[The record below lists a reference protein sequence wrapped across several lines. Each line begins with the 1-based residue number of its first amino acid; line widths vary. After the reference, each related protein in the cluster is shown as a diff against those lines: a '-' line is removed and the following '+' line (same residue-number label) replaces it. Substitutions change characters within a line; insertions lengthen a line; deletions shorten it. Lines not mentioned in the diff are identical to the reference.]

1 MPILS
6 ASISSA
12 PVVTSETYVD
22 IPGLHIDVAKENI
35 RDGKLLV
42 TLNVPTPYA
51 TGNNFPGI
59 YFAIATDKGVVA
71 DGCFTYSSKVPE
83 STGRMPFTLVTTI
96 DVGSGVTFVKG
107 QWKSVRG
114 SAMHIDSFASLS
126 AIGEPAAQSSSQGGG
141 NQGTETGS
149 GTGTGTGSGTGTG
162 TGGTGTIGGGGERDG
177 LFNLPA
183 NIKFGV
189 TALTNASNDQ
199 TIDIYV
205 DDNPKPAATFKG
217 AGVQDQNLGTKVLDS
232 GKGRV
237 RVIVTVNGKPSRLG
251 SRQVDI
257 FKKSFFG
264 IVGSEDGADDDYND
278 GIVFLN
284 WPLG

>member
-1 MPILS
+1 MPLLS
-6 ASISSA
+6 ASIVSA
-12 PVVTSETYVD
+12 PVATSETYVD
-22 IPGLHIDVAKENI
+22 IPGLYIDIAKAEI
-35 RDGKLLV
+35 RDGKLQV
-42 TLNVPTPYA
+42 ILNVPTPYA

-59 YFAIATDKGVVA
+59 YFAIATNKGVVA

-83 STGRMPFTLVTTI
+83 STGRMPFTLVATI
-96 DVGSGVTFVKG
+96 DVGTGVTFVKG

-114 SAMHIDSFASLS
+114 SAMHIDSYASLS
-126 AIGEPAAQSSSQGGG
+126 AIGDTAAQSSSSGSGSGETGAGG
-141 NQGTETGS
+141 NPGNPGNP
-149 GTGTGTGSGTGTG
+149 GGTGS
-162 TGGTGTIGGGGERDG
+162 GTIGGGGERDG
-177 LFNLPA
+177 TFNLPP

-189 TALTNASNDQ
+189 TALTNAANDQ

-205 DDNPKPAATFKG
+205 DDNPKPVATFKG

-237 RVIVTVNGKPSRLG
+237 RVIVMANGKPSRLG
-251 SRQVDI
+251 SRQVDL
-257 FKKSFFG
+257 FKKSYFG

>member
-1 MPILS
+1 MPLLS
-6 ASISSA
+6 ASIISA
-12 PVVTSETYVD
+12 PVATSETYVD
-22 IPGLHIDVAKENI
+22 IPGLYIDIAKAEI
-35 RDGKLLV
+35 RNGKLQV
-42 TLNVPTPYA
+42 ILNVPTPYA

-83 STGRMPFTLVTTI
+83 STGRMPFTLVATI
-96 DVGSGVTFVKG
+96 DVGTGVTFVKG

-114 SAMHIDSFASLS
+114 SAMHIDSYASLS
-126 AIGEPAAQSSSQGGG
+126 AIGETAASSSSPAGGG
-141 NQGTETGS
+141 NETGAE
-149 GTGTGTGSGTGTG
+149 GGSGA
-162 TGGTGTIGGGGERDG
+162 GGIGGGERDG
-177 LFNLPA
+177 TFNLPP

-189 TALTNASNDQ
+189 TALTNAANDQ

-205 DDNPKPAATFKG
+205 DDNPNPAATFKG
-217 AGVQDQNLGTKVLDS
+217 AGAQNQNLGTKVLDS

-237 RVIVTVNGKPSRLG
+237 RVIVMANGKPSRLG
-251 SRQVDI
+251 SRQIDI
-257 FKKSFFG
+257 FKKSYFG

>member
-6 ASISSA
+6 ASITSA
-12 PVVTSETYVD
+12 PVLTSETYVD
-22 IPGLHIDVAKENI
+22 IPGLHLDIAKENI

-51 TGNNFPGI
+51 TGNNYPGI

-71 DGCFTYSSKVPE
+71 DGCFTHSTKAPE
-83 STGRMPFTLVTTI
+83 TSGRMPFTLVVAI
-96 DVGSGVTFVKG
+96 DVDSGVTFVKG

-114 SAMHIDSFASLS
+114 STMHIDSFASLS
-126 AIGEPAAQSSSQGGG
+126 AIGEASAPSPSQDVG
-141 NQGTETGS
+141 NQGADTGNGNSGS
-149 GTGTGTGSGTGTG
+149 GSAGN
-162 TGGTGTIGGGGERDG
+162 IGGGGERDG
-177 LFNLPA
+177 TFNLPP
-183 NIKFGV
+183 NTKFGV
-189 TALTNASNDQ
+189 TALTNAANDQ
-199 TIDIYV
+199 TIDVYI
-205 DDNPKPAATFKG
+205 DDNPQPAATFKG

-257 FKKSFFG
+257 FKKSYFG
-264 IVGSEDGADDDYND
+264 IVGSEDGTDDDYND

>member
-1 MPILS
+1 MPLLS
-6 ASISSA
+6 ASIVSA
-12 PVVTSETYVD
+12 PVATSVTYVD
-22 IPGLHIDVAKENI
+22 IPGLYIDIAKAEI
-35 RDGKLLV
+35 RNGKLQV
-42 TLNVPTPYA
+42 ILNVPTPYA

-59 YFAIATDKGVVA
+59 YFAIATNKGVVA

-83 STGRMPFTLVTTI
+83 STGRMPFTLVATI
-96 DVGSGVTFVKG
+96 DVGTGVTFVKG

-114 SAMHIDSFASLS
+114 SAMHIDSYASLS
-126 AIGEPAAQSSSQGGG
+126 AIGETAASSPSPAGGG
-141 NQGTETGS
+141 SETGAES
-149 GTGTGTGSGTGTG
+149 G
-162 TGGTGTIGGGGERDG
+162 GGAGGIGGGERDG
-177 LFNLPA
+177 TFNLPP

-189 TALTNASNDQ
+189 TALTNAANDQ

-205 DDNPKPAATFKG
+205 DDNPNPAATFKG
-217 AGVQDQNLGTKVLDS
+217 AGAQDQNLGTKVLDS

-237 RVIVTVNGKPSRLG
+237 RVIVMANGKPSRLG

-257 FKKSFFG
+257 FKKSYFG

>member
-1 MPILS
+1 MPLLS
-6 ASISSA
+6 ASIVSA
-12 PVVTSETYVD
+12 PVATSETYVD
-22 IPGLHIDVAKENI
+22 IPGLYIDIAKAGI
-35 RDGKLLV
+35 RDGKLQV
-42 TLNVPTPYA
+42 ILNVPTPYA

-83 STGRMPFTLVTTI
+83 STGRMPFTLVATI

-114 SAMHIDSFASLS
+114 SAMHIDSYASLS
-126 AIGEPAAQSSSQGGG
+126 AIGETAAQSSSQGGG
-141 NQGTETGS
+141 NQGGETG
-149 GTGTGTGSGTGTG
+149 GGGSGN
-162 TGGTGTIGGGGERDG
+162 IGGGGERDG
-177 LFNLPA
+177 TFNLPP

-189 TALTNASNDQ
+189 TALTNAANDQ
-199 TIDIYV
+199 TIDIYI

>member
-1 MPILS
+1 MPLLS
-6 ASISSA
+6 ASITSA

-22 IPGLHIDVAKENI
+22 IPGLHIDIANADI
-35 RDGKLLV
+35 HDGKLLV

-71 DGCFTYSSKVPE
+71 DGCFSYSSKVPE
-83 STGRMPFTLVTTI
+83 ITGRMPFTLVATI
-96 DVGSGVTFVKG
+96 DVGSGVTLVKG

-114 SAMHIDSFASLS
+114 SAMHIDSYASIS
-126 AIGEPAAQSSSQGGG
+126 AIGCTAGQSSSA
-141 NQGTETGS
+141 GS
-149 GTGTGTGSGTGTG
+149 GTPGNPGGEGGGTGTGSGPAPGN
-162 TGGTGTIGGGGERDG
+162 IGVGGERDG
-177 LFNLPA
+177 VFNLPP
-183 NIKFGV
+183 NTRFGV
-189 TALTNASNDQ
+189 TALTNAANDQ
-199 TIDIYV
+199 TIDIYI

-217 AGVQDQNLGTKVLDS
+217 AGVEDQNLGTKVLDS

-251 SRQVDI
+251 SRQVDL
-257 FKKSFFG
+257 FKKSYFG
-264 IVGSEDGADDDYND
+264 IVGSEDGTDDDYND

>member
-1 MPILS
+1 MPLLS
-6 ASISSA
+6 ASIVSA

-22 IPGLHIDVAKENI
+22 IPGLHIDIAKAEI
-35 RDGKLLV
+35 RDGKLQV
-42 TLNVPTPYA
+42 ILNVPTPYA

-59 YFAIATDKGVVA
+59 YFAIATDKGVVT

-83 STGRMPFTLVTTI
+83 STGRMPFTLVATI

-114 SAMHIDSFASLS
+114 SAMHIDSYASLS
-126 AIGEPAAQSSSQGGG
+126 AIGDTAAQSSSQGGG
-141 NQGTETGS
+141 NQGAETGGGS
-149 GTGTGTGSGTGTG
+149 GTGGGAGS
-162 TGGTGTIGGGGERDG
+162 IGGGGERDG
-177 LFNLPA
+177 TFNLPP

-189 TALTNASNDQ
+189 TALTNAANDQ
-199 TIDIYV
+199 TIDIYI

-237 RVIVTVNGKPSRLG
+237 RVIVTANGKPSRLG

-257 FKKSFFG
+257 FKKSYFG
-264 IVGSEDGADDDYND
+264 IVGSEDGTDDDYND

>member
-1 MPILS
+1 MPLLS
-6 ASISSA
+6 ASIVSA
-12 PVVTSETYVD
+12 PVATSETYVD
-22 IPGLHIDVAKENI
+22 IPGLYIDIAKAEI
-35 RDGKLLV
+35 RDGKLQV
-42 TLNVPTPYA
+42 ILNVPTPYA

-59 YFAIATDKGVVA
+59 YFAIATNKGVVA

-83 STGRMPFTLVTTI
+83 STGRMPFTLVATI
-96 DVGSGVTFVKG
+96 DVGTGVTFVKG

-114 SAMHIDSFASLS
+114 SAMHIDSYASLS
-126 AIGEPAAQSSSQGGG
+126 AIGDTAAQSSSSGSGSGETGAGG
-141 NQGTETGS
+141 NPG
-149 GTGTGTGSGTGTG
+149 GTGSGT
-162 TGGTGTIGGGGERDG
+162 IGGSGERDG
-177 LFNLPA
+177 TFNLPP

-189 TALTNASNDQ
+189 TALTNAANDQ

-237 RVIVTVNGKPSRLG
+237 RVIVMANGKPSRLG
-251 SRQVDI
+251 SRQVDL
-257 FKKSFFG
+257 FKKSYFG

>member
-6 ASISSA
+6 TSIKSA
-12 PVVTSETYVD
+12 PVLTSEVYVD
-22 IPGLHIDVAKENI
+22 IPGLHLDIAKENI

-51 TGNNFPGI
+51 TGDNYPGI
-59 YFAIATDKGVVA
+59 YFAIATDKGVAA
-71 DGCFTYSSKVPE
+71 DGCFTHSTKAPE
-83 STGRMPFTLVTTI
+83 TSGRVPFTLVVAI
-96 DVGSGVTFVKG
+96 DVTSDITFVKA

-114 SAMHIDSFASLS
+114 STMHIDSFASLS
-126 AIGEPAAQSSSQGGG
+126 AIGETAAQTSSQTGGTG
-141 NQGTETGS
+141 DTGTGA
-149 GTGTGTGSGTGTG
+149 GTGTS
-162 TGGTGTIGGGGERDG
+162 TGGSGTIGGGGERDG
-177 LFNLPA
+177 TFNLPP

-189 TALTNASNDQ
+189 TALTNAANDQ

-205 DDNPKPAATFKG
+205 DDNPKPVATFKG

-257 FKKSFFG
+257 FKKSYFG
-264 IVGSEDGADDDYND
+264 IVGSEDGTDDDYND

>member
-1 MPILS
+1 MPLLS
-6 ASISSA
+6 ASITSA

-22 IPGLHIDVAKENI
+22 IPGLYIDIAKAEI
-35 RDGKLLV
+35 RDGKLQV
-42 TLNVPTPYA
+42 ILNVPTPYA

-59 YFAIATDKGVVA
+59 YFAIATNKGLVA

-83 STGRMPFTLVTTI
+83 STGRMPFTLVATI

-114 SAMHIDSFASLS
+114 SAMHIDSYASLS
-126 AIGEPAAQSSSQGGG
+126 AIGDTASQSSSQSGGSG
-141 NQGTETGS
+141 ETGAGS
-149 GTGTGTGSGTGTG
+149 GTGN
-162 TGGTGTIGGGGERDG
+162 IGGGERDG
-177 LFNLPA
+177 TFNLPP

-189 TALTNASNDQ
+189 TALTNATHDQ
-199 TIDIYV
+199 TIDIYI
-205 DDNPKPAATFKG
+205 DDNPQPAATFKG
-217 AGVQDQNLGTKVLDS
+217 AGAQDENLGTKVLDS

-237 RVIVTVNGKPSRLG
+237 RVIVTANGKPSRLG

-257 FKKSFFG
+257 FKKSYFG
-264 IVGSEDGADDDYND
+264 IIGSEDGTDDDYND

>member
-1 MPILS
+1 MPLLS
-6 ASISSA
+6 ASIISA
-12 PVVTSETYVD
+12 PVATSETYVD
-22 IPGLHIDVAKENI
+22 IPGLYIDIAKAEI
-35 RDGKLLV
+35 RNGKLQV
-42 TLNVPTPYA
+42 ILNVPTPYA

-83 STGRMPFTLVTTI
+83 STGRMPFTLVATI
-96 DVGSGVTFVKG
+96 DVGTGVTFVKG

-114 SAMHIDSFASLS
+114 SAMHIDSYASLS
-126 AIGEPAAQSSSQGGG
+126 AIGETAASSSPAGGG
-141 NQGTETGS
+141 SETGAE
-149 GTGTGTGSGTGTG
+149 GGSGA
-162 TGGTGTIGGGGERDG
+162 GGIGGGERDG
-177 LFNLPA
+177 TFNLPP

-189 TALTNASNDQ
+189 TALTNAANDQ

-217 AGVQDQNLGTKVLDS
+217 AGAQDQNLGTKVLDS

-237 RVIVTVNGKPSRLG
+237 RVIVMANGKPSRLG

-257 FKKSFFG
+257 FKKSYFG

>member
-6 ASISSA
+6 ASINSA
-12 PVVTSETYVD
+12 PVVTSEAYVD
-22 IPGLHIDVAKENI
+22 IPGLHLDLAKENI

-51 TGNNFPGI
+51 TGTNYPGA
-59 YFAIATDKGVVA
+59 YFAIATDKGIVA
-71 DGCFTYSSKVPE
+71 DGCFTHSEKAPATS
-83 STGRMPFTLVTTI
+83 GRSPFTLVVAI
-96 DVGSGVTFVKG
+96 DVDSGVTFVKG

-114 SAMHIDSFASLS
+114 STIHIDSFASLS
-126 AIGEPAAQSSSQGGG
+126 AIGEPAGQSSSNGSG
-141 NQGTETGS
+141 NQGAETGS
-149 GTGTGTGSGTGTG
+149 GNTSTGRAGN
-162 TGGTGTIGGGGERDG
+162 IGGGGERDG
-177 LFNLPA
+177 TFNLPP

-189 TALTNASNDQ
+189 TALTNAANDQ
-199 TIDIYV
+199 TIDIYI

-257 FKKSFFG
+257 FKKSYFG

>member
-1 MPILS
+1 MPLLS
-6 ASISSA
+6 ASIISA
-12 PVVTSETYVD
+12 PVATSETYVD
-22 IPGLHIDVAKENI
+22 IPGLYIDIAKAEI
-35 RDGKLLV
+35 RNGKLQV
-42 TLNVPTPYA
+42 ILNVPTPYA

-83 STGRMPFTLVTTI
+83 STGRMPFTLVATI
-96 DVGSGVTFVKG
+96 DVGTGVTFVKG

-114 SAMHIDSFASLS
+114 SAMHIDSYASLS
-126 AIGEPAAQSSSQGGG
+126 AIGETAAQSSSQGGG
-141 NQGTETGS
+141 NQGGETG
-149 GTGTGTGSGTGTG
+149 GGGSGN
-162 TGGTGTIGGGGERDG
+162 IGGGGERDG
-177 LFNLPA
+177 TFNLPP

-189 TALTNASNDQ
+189 TALTNAANDQ
-199 TIDIYV
+199 TIDIYI
-205 DDNPKPAATFKG
+205 DDDPKPAATFKG

-237 RVIVTVNGKPSRLG
+237 RVIVMANGKPSRLG

-257 FKKSFFG
+257 FKKSYFG

>member
-1 MPILS
+1 MPLLS
-6 ASISSA
+6 ASIVSA

-22 IPGLHIDVAKENI
+22 IPGLYIDIAKAEI
-35 RDGKLLV
+35 RDGKLQV
-42 TLNVPTPYA
+42 ILNVPTPYA

-59 YFAIATDKGVVA
+59 YFAIATDRGVVA

-83 STGRMPFTLVTTI
+83 STGRMPFTLVATI
-96 DVGSGVTFVKG
+96 DAGSGITFVKG

-114 SAMHIDSFASLS
+114 SAMHIDSYASLS
-126 AIGEPAAQSSSQGGG
+126 AIGETAAQSSSHGSGNPGTGNIGGG
-141 NQGTETGS
+141 A
-149 GTGTGTGSGTGTG
+149 
-162 TGGTGTIGGGGERDG
+162 GGERDG
-177 LFNLPA
+177 TFNLPP

-189 TALTNASNDQ
+189 TALTNAANDQ
-199 TIDIYV
+199 TIDIYI
-205 DDNPKPAATFKG
+205 DDNPTPAATFRG

-237 RVIVTVNGKPSRLG
+237 RVIVMANGKPSRLG
-251 SRQVDI
+251 SRQVDL

>member
-1 MPILS
+1 MPLLS
-6 ASISSA
+6 ASIVSA

-22 IPGLHIDVAKENI
+22 IPGLYIDIAKAEI
-35 RDGKLLV
+35 RDGKLQV
-42 TLNVPTPYA
+42 ILNVPTPYA

-59 YFAIATDKGVVA
+59 YFAIATDRGVVA

-83 STGRMPFTLVTTI
+83 STGRMPFTLVATI
-96 DVGSGVTFVKG
+96 DAGSGVTFVKG

-114 SAMHIDSFASLS
+114 SGMHIDSYASLS
-126 AIGEPAAQSSSQGGG
+126 AIGETAAQSSSHGSENPGTGNIGGG
-141 NQGTETGS
+141 A
-149 GTGTGTGSGTGTG
+149 
-162 TGGTGTIGGGGERDG
+162 GGERDG
-177 LFNLPA
+177 TFNLPP

-189 TALTNASNDQ
+189 TALTNAANDQ
-199 TIDIYV
+199 TIDIYI
-205 DDNPKPAATFKG
+205 DDNPTPTATFRG

-237 RVIVTVNGKPSRLG
+237 RVIVMANGKPSRLG
-251 SRQVDI
+251 SRQVDL

>member
-1 MPILS
+1 MPLLS
-6 ASISSA
+6 ASINSA

-22 IPGLHIDVAKENI
+22 IPGLHIDIARAEI
-35 RDGKLLV
+35 RDGKLQV
-42 TLNVPTPYA
+42 ILNVPTPYA

-83 STGRMPFTLVTTI
+83 STGRMPFTLVATI

-114 SAMHIDSFASLS
+114 SAMHIDSYASIS
-126 AIGEPAAQSSSQGGG
+126 AIGETAAQSSSQGSG
-141 NQGTETGS
+141 NQGAETG
-149 GTGTGTGSGTGTG
+149 
-162 TGGTGTIGGGGERDG
+162 GGAGNIGGGGERDG
-177 LFNLPA
+177 TFNLPP

-189 TALTNASNDQ
+189 TALTNAANDQ
-199 TIDIYV
+199 TIDIYI

-237 RVIVTVNGKPSRLG
+237 RVIVTANGKPSRIG
-251 SRQVDI
+251 SRQVDL
-257 FKKSFFG
+257 FKKSYFG
-264 IVGSEDGADDDYND
+264 IVGSEDGTDDDYND

>member
-1 MPILS
+1 MPLLS
-6 ASISSA
+6 ASIVSA
-12 PVVTSETYVD
+12 PVATSETYVD
-22 IPGLHIDVAKENI
+22 IPGLYIDIAKAGI
-35 RDGKLLV
+35 RDGKLQV

-59 YFAIATDKGVVA
+59 YFAIATDKSLVA

-83 STGRMPFTLVTTI
+83 STGRMPFTLVATI

-114 SAMHIDSFASLS
+114 SAMHIDSYASLS
-126 AIGEPAAQSSSQGGG
+126 AIGETAAQSSSQGGG
-141 NQGTETGS
+141 SSETGAGGNTGS
-149 GTGTGTGSGTGTG
+149 GNLGT
-162 TGGTGTIGGGGERDG
+162 GGERDG
-177 LFNLPA
+177 TFNLPP
-183 NIKFGV
+183 NIKCGV
-189 TALTNASNDQ
+189 TALTNAANDQ
-199 TIDIYV
+199 TIDIYI

-237 RVIVTVNGKPSRLG
+237 RVIVMANGKPSRLG
-251 SRQVDI
+251 SRQVDL
-257 FKKSFFG
+257 FKKSYFG
-264 IVGSEDGADDDYND
+264 IVGSEDGTDDDYND

>member
-1 MPILS
+1 MPLLS
-6 ASISSA
+6 ASIISA
-12 PVVTSETYVD
+12 PVATSATYVD
-22 IPGLHIDVAKENI
+22 IPGLYIDIAKAEI
-35 RDGKLLV
+35 RDGKLQV
-42 TLNVPTPYA
+42 ILNVPTPYA

-59 YFAIATDKGVVA
+59 YFAIATNKGVVA

-83 STGRMPFTLVTTI
+83 STGRMPFTLVATI
-96 DVGSGVTFVKG
+96 DVGTGVTFVKG

-114 SAMHIDSFASLS
+114 SAMHIDSYASLS
-126 AIGEPAAQSSSQGGG
+126 AIGGTAAQSPSH
-141 NQGTETGS
+141 GS
-149 GTGTGTGSGTGTG
+149 GSSETGTGDNPGSTDSGN
-162 TGGTGTIGGGGERDG
+162 IGGGGERDG
-177 LFNLPA
+177 TFNLPP

-189 TALTNASNDQ
+189 TALTNAANDQ

-237 RVIVTVNGKPSRLG
+237 RVIVMANGKPSRLG
-251 SRQVDI
+251 SRQVDL
-257 FKKSFFG
+257 FKKTYFG
-264 IVGSEDGADDDYND
+264 IVGSEDGTDDDYND

>member
-1 MPILS
+1 MPLLS
-6 ASISSA
+6 ASIVSA
-12 PVVTSETYVD
+12 PVVTSEVYVD
-22 IPGLHIDVAKENI
+22 IPGLYIDIAKAAI
-35 RDGKLLV
+35 RDGKLQV
-42 TLNVPTPYA
+42 ILNVPTPYA

-83 STGRMPFTLVTTI
+83 STGRMPFTLVATI

-114 SAMHIDSFASLS
+114 SAMHIDSYASLS
-126 AIGEPAAQSSSQGGG
+126 AIGETAASSSSQGGG
-141 NQGTETGS
+141 NQGGETG
-149 GTGTGTGSGTGTG
+149 GGSSNSS
-162 TGGTGTIGGGGERDG
+162 GGERDG
-177 LFNLPA
+177 TFNLPP

-189 TALTNASNDQ
+189 TALTNAANDQ
-199 TIDIYV
+199 TIDIYI
-205 DDNPKPAATFKG
+205 DDDPKPAATFKG

-237 RVIVTVNGKPSRLG
+237 RVIVMANGRPSRLG

-257 FKKSFFG
+257 FKKSYFG

>member
-6 ASISSA
+6 ASINSA
-12 PVVTSETYVD
+12 PVVKSEAYVD
-22 IPGLHIDVAKENI
+22 IPGLYLDIAKEQI

-51 TGNNFPGI
+51 TGDNYPGA
-59 YFAIATDKGVVA
+59 YFAIATDKGIVA
-71 DGCFTYSSKVPE
+71 EGCFTHSEKAPATS
-83 STGRMPFTLVTTI
+83 GRSPFTLVVAI
-96 DVGSGVTFVKG
+96 DVDSGVTFAKG

-114 SAMHIDSFASLS
+114 STIHIDSFASLS
-126 AIGEPAAQSSSQGGG
+126 AIGDPAGQSSSHGSG
-141 NQGTETGS
+141 NQGAETGS
-149 GTGTGTGSGTGTG
+149 GNTGNAG
-162 TGGTGTIGGGGERDG
+162 TGGAGNIGGGGERDG
-177 LFNLPA
+177 TFNLPA

-189 TALTNASNDQ
+189 TALANAANEQ
-199 TIDIYV
+199 TIDIYI

-217 AGVQDQNLGTKVLDS
+217 AGSHDENLGTKVLDS

-257 FKKSFFG
+257 FKKSYFG
-264 IVGSEDGADDDYND
+264 IVGSEDGTDDDYND

>member
-1 MPILS
+1 MPLLS
-6 ASISSA
+6 ASIISA
-12 PVVTSETYVD
+12 PVATSETYVD
-22 IPGLHIDVAKENI
+22 IPGLYIDIAKAEI
-35 RDGKLLV
+35 RNGKLQV
-42 TLNVPTPYA
+42 ILNVPTPYA

-59 YFAIATDKGVVA
+59 YFAIATNKGVVA

-83 STGRMPFTLVTTI
+83 STGRMPFTLVATI
-96 DVGSGVTFVKG
+96 DVGAGVTFVKG

-114 SAMHIDSFASLS
+114 SAMHIDSYASLS
-126 AIGEPAAQSSSQGGG
+126 AIGDTAAPSSS
-141 NQGTETGS
+141 TGS
-149 GTGTGTGSGTGTG
+149 GSGETGVGGNPGGTGS
-162 TGGTGTIGGGGERDG
+162 GTIGGGGERDG
-177 LFNLPA
+177 TFNLPP

-189 TALTNASNDQ
+189 TALTNAANDQ

-205 DDNPKPAATFKG
+205 DDNPKPVATFKG

-237 RVIVTVNGKPSRLG
+237 RVIVMANGKPSRLG
-251 SRQVDI
+251 SRQVDL
-257 FKKSFFG
+257 FKKTYFG
-264 IVGSEDGADDDYND
+264 IVGSEDGTDDDYND

>member
-6 ASISSA
+6 ASITSA
-12 PVVTSETYVD
+12 PVLTSETYVD
-22 IPGLHIDVAKENI
+22 IPGLHLDLAKENI

-51 TGNNFPGI
+51 TGDNYPGI
-59 YFAIATDKGVVA
+59 YFAITTDKGIVA
-71 DGCFTYSSKVPE
+71 DGCFTHSEKAPATS
-83 STGRMPFTLVTTI
+83 GRSPFTLVVAI
-96 DVGSGVTFVKG
+96 DAGSDVTFVKG

-114 SAMHIDSFASLS
+114 STMHIDSFASLS
-126 AIGEPAAQSSSQGGG
+126 AIGETAAQSSQQGGG
-141 NQGTETGS
+141 NQGAETGS
-149 GTGTGTGSGTGTG
+149 GGSGTGG
-162 TGGTGTIGGGGERDG
+162 AGNIGGGGGERDG
-177 LFNLPA
+177 TFNLPA

-189 TALTNASNDQ
+189 TALANAANEQ
-199 TIDIYV
+199 TIDIYI

-217 AGVQDQNLGTKVLDS
+217 AGSHDENLGTKVLDS
-232 GKGRV
+232 GKGHV

-257 FKKSFFG
+257 FKKSYFG
-264 IVGSEDGADDDYND
+264 IVGSEDGTDDDYND

>member
-1 MPILS
+1 MPLLS
-6 ASISSA
+6 ASIVSA
-12 PVVTSETYVD
+12 PVATSETYVD
-22 IPGLHIDVAKENI
+22 IPGLYIDIAKAEI
-35 RDGKLLV
+35 RDGKLQV
-42 TLNVPTPYA
+42 ILNVPTPYA

-83 STGRMPFTLVTTI
+83 ATGRMPFTLVATI
-96 DVGSGVTFVKG
+96 DVGTGVTFVKG

-114 SAMHIDSFASLS
+114 SAMHIDSYASLS
-126 AIGEPAAQSSSQGGG
+126 AIGGTAAQSSSQGSGSGSGETGAGG
-141 NQGTETGS
+141 NTGS
-149 GTGTGTGSGTGTG
+149 TGGTGS
-162 TGGTGTIGGGGERDG
+162 GTIGGGGERDG
-177 LFNLPA
+177 TFNLPP

-189 TALTNASNDQ
+189 TALTNAANDQ

-205 DDNPKPAATFKG
+205 DDNPKPVATFKG

-237 RVIVTVNGKPSRLG
+237 RVIVMANGKPSRLG
-251 SRQVDI
+251 SRQVDL
-257 FKKSFFG
+257 FKKSYFG
-264 IVGSEDGADDDYND
+264 IVGSEDGSDDDYND

>member
-1 MPILS
+1 MPLLS
-6 ASISSA
+6 ASIVSA
-12 PVVTSETYVD
+12 PVATSETYVD
-22 IPGLHIDVAKENI
+22 IPGLYIDIAKAAI
-35 RDGKLLV
+35 RDGKLQV
-42 TLNVPTPYA
+42 ILNVPTPYA

-59 YFAIATDKGVVA
+59 YFAIATNKGVVA

-83 STGRMPFTLVTTI
+83 STGRMPFTLVATI

-114 SAMHIDSFASLS
+114 SAMHIDSYASLS
-126 AIGEPAAQSSSQGGG
+126 AIGETAAPSSSPGGG
-141 NQGTETGS
+141 NQGAETG
-149 GTGTGTGSGTGTG
+149 GAR
-162 TGGTGTIGGGGERDG
+162 GGNIGGGGERDG
-177 LFNLPA
+177 TFNLPPHV
-183 NIKFGV
+183 KFGV
-189 TALTNASNDQ
+189 TALTNAANDQ
-199 TIDIYV
+199 TIDIYI
-205 DDNPKPAATFKG
+205 DDDPKPAATFKG

-232 GKGRV
+232 GNGRV
-237 RVIVTVNGKPSRLG
+237 RVIVMANGKPSRLG

-257 FKKSFFG
+257 FKKSYFG

>member
-1 MPILS
+1 MPLLS
-6 ASISSA
+6 ASIISA
-12 PVVTSETYVD
+12 PVATSETYVD
-22 IPGLHIDVAKENI
+22 IPGLYIDIAKAEI
-35 RDGKLLV
+35 RNGKLQV
-42 TLNVPTPYA
+42 ILNVPTPYA

-83 STGRMPFTLVTTI
+83 STGRMPFTLVATI
-96 DVGSGVTFVKG
+96 DVGTGVTFVKG

-114 SAMHIDSFASLS
+114 SAMHIDSYASLS
-126 AIGEPAAQSSSQGGG
+126 AIGETAVSSSSPAGGG
-141 NQGTETGS
+141 SETGTDS
-149 GTGTGTGSGTGTG
+149 GSGAGS
-162 TGGTGTIGGGGERDG
+162 IGGGERDG
-177 LFNLPA
+177 TFNLPP

-189 TALTNASNDQ
+189 TALTNAANDQ

-217 AGVQDQNLGTKVLDS
+217 AGAQDQNLGTKVLDS

-237 RVIVTVNGKPSRLG
+237 RVIVMANGKPSRLG

-257 FKKSFFG
+257 FKKSYFG
-264 IVGSEDGADDDYND
+264 IVGSEDGAADDYND

>member
-1 MPILS
+1 MPLLS
-6 ASISSA
+6 ASIVSA
-12 PVVTSETYVD
+12 PVATSETYVD
-22 IPGLHIDVAKENI
+22 IPGLYIDIAKAEI
-35 RDGKLLV
+35 RDGKLQV
-42 TLNVPTPYA
+42 ILNVPTPYA

-59 YFAIATDKGVVA
+59 YFAIATNKGVVA

-83 STGRMPFTLVTTI
+83 STGRMPFTLVATI
-96 DVGSGVTFVKG
+96 DVGTGVTFVKG

-114 SAMHIDSFASLS
+114 SAMHIDSYASLS
-126 AIGEPAAQSSSQGGG
+126 AIGDTSAQSSSSGGG
-141 NQGTETGS
+141 SGETGA
-149 GTGTGTGSGTGTG
+149 GGNPGGTGSTGS
-162 TGGTGTIGGGGERDG
+162 GTIGGGGERDG
-177 LFNLPA
+177 TFNLPP

-189 TALTNASNDQ
+189 TALTNAANDQ

-205 DDNPKPAATFKG
+205 DDNPKPVATFKG
-217 AGVQDQNLGTKVLDS
+217 AGVHDQNLGTKVLDS

-237 RVIVTVNGKPSRLG
+237 RVIVMANGKPSRLG
-251 SRQVDI
+251 SRQVDL
-257 FKKSFFG
+257 FKKSYFG

>member
-1 MPILS
+1 MPLLS
-6 ASISSA
+6 ASIISA
-12 PVVTSETYVD
+12 PVATSETYVD
-22 IPGLHIDVAKENI
+22 IPGLYIDIAKAEI
-35 RDGKLLV
+35 RDGKLQV
-42 TLNVPTPYA
+42 ILNVPTPYA

-83 STGRMPFTLVTTI
+83 STGRMPFTLVATI
-96 DVGSGVTFVKG
+96 DAGTGVTFVKG

-114 SAMHIDSFASLS
+114 SAMHIDSYASLS
-126 AIGEPAAQSSSQGGG
+126 AIGDTAAQSSSHGSGSGETGAGG
-141 NQGTETGS
+141 NPGGNP
-149 GTGTGTGSGTGTG
+149 GGTGS
-162 TGGTGTIGGGGERDG
+162 GTIGGGGERDG
-177 LFNLPA
+177 TFNLPP

-189 TALTNASNDQ
+189 TALTNAANDQ
-199 TIDIYV
+199 TIDIYI

-217 AGVQDQNLGTKVLDS
+217 AGVQDQNHGTKVLDS

-237 RVIVTVNGKPSRLG
+237 RVIVMANGKPSRLG
-251 SRQVDI
+251 SRQVDL
-257 FKKSFFG
+257 FKKSYFG

>member
-6 ASISSA
+6 ASITSA
-12 PVVTSETYVD
+12 PVIKSETYVD
-22 IPGLHIDVAKENI
+22 IPGLHLDIAKENI

-51 TGNNFPGI
+51 TGDNYPGI
-59 YFAIATDKGVVA
+59 YFAIVTDKGLVA
-71 DGCFTYSSKVPE
+71 DGCFTHSTKAPE
-83 STGRMPFTLVTTI
+83 TSGRVPFTLVAAI
-96 DVGSGVTFVKG
+96 DVDSSVTFVKG
-107 QWKSVRG
+107 QWKSVR
-114 SAMHIDSFASLS
+114 SSTMHIDSFASLS
-126 AIGEPAAQSSSQGGG
+126 AIGETAAPSSSQGGG
-141 NQGTETGS
+141 NQGAEAG
-149 GTGTGTGSGTGTG
+149 GGNG
-162 TGGTGTIGGGGERDG
+162 TGGAGNIGGGGERDG
-177 LFNLPA
+177 TFNLPA

-189 TALTNASNDQ
+189 TALANAANEQ
-199 TIDIYV
+199 TIDIYI

-217 AGVQDQNLGTKVLDS
+217 AGTHDENLGTKVLDS

-264 IVGSEDGADDDYND
+264 IVGSEDGTDDDYND

>member
-6 ASISSA
+6 ASITNA
-12 PVVTSETYVD
+12 PVLTSETYVD
-22 IPGLHIDVAKENI
+22 IPGLHIDIAKENI

-51 TGNNFPGI
+51 TGDNYPGI

-71 DGCFTYSSKVPE
+71 DGCFTHSTKAPE
-83 STGRMPFTLVTTI
+83 TSGRVPFTLVVAI

-114 SAMHIDSFASLS
+114 SVMHIDSFASLS
-126 AIGEPAAQSSSQGGG
+126 AIGETAAQSSSQSGG
-141 NQGTETGS
+141 NQGAETGS
-149 GTGTGTGSGTGTG
+149 GSGSSGTAGAG
-162 TGGTGTIGGGGERDG
+162 NIGGGGERDG
-177 LFNLPA
+177 TFNLPA

-189 TALTNASNDQ
+189 TALANASNEQ
-199 TIDIYV
+199 TIDIYI

-217 AGVQDQNLGTKVLDS
+217 AGSHDENLGTKVLDS
-232 GKGRV
+232 SKGRV

-264 IVGSEDGADDDYND
+264 IVGSEDGTDDDYND

>member
-6 ASISSA
+6 ASITSA
-12 PVVTSETYVD
+12 PVLTSETYVD
-22 IPGLHIDVAKENI
+22 IPGLHLDIAKENI

-51 TGNNFPGI
+51 TGNNYPGI

-71 DGCFTYSSKVPE
+71 DGCFTHSTKAPE
-83 STGRMPFTLVTTI
+83 TSGRMPFTLVVAI
-96 DVGSGVTFVKG
+96 DVDSSVTFVKG

-114 SAMHIDSFASLS
+114 STMHIDSFASLS
-126 AIGEPAAQSSSQGGG
+126 AIGEAVAQSSSQGGG
-141 NQGTETGS
+141 NQGADAGS
-149 GTGTGTGSGTGTG
+149 GNSGSGGAG
-162 TGGTGTIGGGGERDG
+162 NIGGGERDG
-177 LFNLPA
+177 TFNLPA

-189 TALTNASNDQ
+189 TALTNAANDQ
-199 TIDIYV
+199 TIDIYI

-217 AGVQDQNLGTKVLDS
+217 AGAQDQNLGTKVLDS

-237 RVIVTVNGKPSRLG
+237 RVIVTANGKPSRLG

>member
-1 MPILS
+1 MPLLS
-6 ASISSA
+6 ASIISA
-12 PVVTSETYVD
+12 PVATSETYVD
-22 IPGLHIDVAKENI
+22 IPGLYIDIAKAEI
-35 RDGKLLV
+35 RDGKLQV
-42 TLNVPTPYA
+42 ILNVPTPYA

-83 STGRMPFTLVTTI
+83 STGRMPFTLVATI
-96 DVGSGVTFVKG
+96 DAGTGVTFVKG

-114 SAMHIDSFASLS
+114 SAMHIDSYASLS
-126 AIGEPAAQSSSQGGG
+126 AIGDTVAQSSSHGSGSGETGAGG
-141 NQGTETGS
+141 NPG
-149 GTGTGTGSGTGTG
+149 GTGS
-162 TGGTGTIGGGGERDG
+162 GTIGGGGERDG
-177 LFNLPA
+177 TFNLPP

-189 TALTNASNDQ
+189 TALTNAANDQ
-199 TIDIYV
+199 TIDIYI

-217 AGVQDQNLGTKVLDS
+217 AGVQDQNHGTKVLDS

-237 RVIVTVNGKPSRLG
+237 RVIVMANGKPSRLG
-251 SRQVDI
+251 SRQVDL
-257 FKKSFFG
+257 FKKSYFG

>member
-1 MPILS
+1 MPLLS
-6 ASISSA
+6 ASINGA

-22 IPGLHIDVAKENI
+22 IPGLHIDIANAEI
-35 RDGKLLV
+35 RDGKLQV
-42 TLNVPTPYA
+42 ILNVPTPYA

-59 YFAIATDKGVVA
+59 YFAIATDQGVVA

-83 STGRMPFTLVTTI
+83 STGRMPFTLVATI

-114 SAMHIDSFASLS
+114 SAMHIDSYASIS
-126 AIGEPAAQSSSQGGG
+126 AIGDTAAQSSSQGGG
-141 NQGTETGS
+141 NQGTETG
-149 GTGTGTGSGTGTG
+149 
-162 TGGTGTIGGGGERDG
+162 GGAGNIGGGGERDG
-177 LFNLPA
+177 TFNLPP

-189 TALTNASNDQ
+189 TALTNAANDQ
-199 TIDIYV
+199 TIDIYI

-237 RVIVTVNGKPSRLG
+237 RVIVTANGKPSRIG
-251 SRQVDI
+251 SRQIDL
-257 FKKSFFG
+257 FKKSYFG
-264 IVGSEDGADDDYND
+264 IVGSEDGTDDDYND